1 MFDVGDML
9 YDYEIFCRQKLEL
22 FNVLIKVDLGM
33 INREDLTLPVGLL
46 EKQYNAMNEYTK
58 CLAVSLN
65 LLGVPLP
72 KID

>member
-1 MFDVGDML
+1 MFDVEDML